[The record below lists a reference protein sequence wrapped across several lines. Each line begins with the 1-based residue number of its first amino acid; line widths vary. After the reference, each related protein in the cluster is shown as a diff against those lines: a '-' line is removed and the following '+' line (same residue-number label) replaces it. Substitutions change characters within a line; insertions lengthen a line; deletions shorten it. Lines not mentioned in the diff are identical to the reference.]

1 MSKAV
6 RVSELLAGW
15 LESAFAKHEAT
26 APDIHWDVTMSVMPD
41 EHGNAS
47 AAYTIVV
54 SIPGAVLNTRQMVL
68 GQIPFDA
75 PHSFENIEGVA
86 SQMLEHLLAERSA
99 LLSQN
104 GGPVSPI
111 NGNGR
116 LILPG
121 S

>member
-6 RVSELLAGW
+6 RVSEALAEW
-15 LESAFAKHEAT
+15 LGKALTKHEAT
-26 APDIHWDVTMSVMPD
+26 VPDINWDLSLSIMPD
-41 EHGNAS
+41 EQGNAM
-47 AAYTIVV
+47 AVYTIVV
-54 SIPGAVLNTRQMVL
+54 SIPGAVLGTRQMVL

-75 PHSFENIEGVA
+75 NHTYDGIEQVA
-86 SQMLEHLLAERSA
+86 GQMLEHLLAERSR

-104 GGPVSPI
+104 GGPVSPL

-116 LILPG
+116 LVLPG